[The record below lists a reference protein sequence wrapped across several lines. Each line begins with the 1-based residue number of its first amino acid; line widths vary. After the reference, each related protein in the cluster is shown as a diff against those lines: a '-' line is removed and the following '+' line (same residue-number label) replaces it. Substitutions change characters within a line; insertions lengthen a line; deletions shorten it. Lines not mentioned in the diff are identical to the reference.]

1 MGLVKDIL
9 GRMVAVFII
18 GAAGFISGGAVVGS
32 VTDIQIS
39 PAISAAMAGFV
50 AVMDVLVELARLYV
64 GDGKLDREEVNQAFS
79 KASKADTKSPKS
91 DPVVSDPKLPEDY
104 N

>member
-1 MGLVKDIL
+1 MNLIKDIV

-18 GAAGFISGGAVVGS
+18 GAAGFISGGAVIGA
-32 VTDIQIS
+32 VTDVQIS

-64 GDGKLDREEVNQAFS
+64 GDGKLSREEVNQAFS
-79 KASKADTKSPKS
+79 KASKS
-91 DPVVSDPKLPEDY
+91 DKEEKK
-104 N
+104 

>member
-1 MGLVKDIL
+1 MNLIKDIV

-18 GAAGFISGGAVVGS
+18 GAAGFISGGAVIGA
-32 VTDIQIS
+32 VTDVQIS

-64 GDGKLDREEVNQAFS
+64 GDGKLDRNEVNQAFS
-79 KASKADTKSPKS
+79 KASKS
-91 DPVVSDPKLPEDY
+91 DKEEKK
-104 N
+104 

>member
-1 MGLVKDIL
+1 MNLIKDIV

-18 GAAGFISGGAVVGS
+18 GAAGFISGGAVIGA
-32 VTDIQIS
+32 VTDVQIS

-64 GDGKLDREEVNQAFS
+64 GDGKLDRNEVNQAFA
-79 KASKADTKSPKS
+79 KASKS
-91 DPVVSDPKLPEDY
+91 DKEEKK
-104 N
+104 